1 MSDTDLRDFFARYLA
16 VLNAHDLERLSE
28 FVHDDV
34 VLNGQL
40 MTRED
45 MVDAVRGHI
54 DAVPDLT
61 WRVADLV
68 IDGDTVAAR
77 FLNTGTPVKAWFGA
91 GPNGRAVEYAEH
103 VLHKVRDGRFF
114 EQNFL
119 LDVAA
124 VRDQLSS

>member
-1 MSDTDLRDFFARYLA
+1 MSDTDLRAFFERYLA
-16 VLNAHDLERLSE
+16 VLNAHDLDRLSE

-34 VLNGQL
+34 VVNGQA
-40 MTRED
+40 MTREE
-45 MVDAVRGHI
+45 MVGAVRAHI

-68 IDGDTVAAR
+68 IAGDTVAAR

-91 GPNGRAVEYAEH
+91 GPNGRTVEYAEH